1 MQQACPH
8 LVIEEMN
15 ITKQMSVQYVGH
27 KSFIQQ
33 TAQLATLTQFL
44 AVQILNTTIFEFSP

>member
-8 LVIEEMN
+8 LVIKEMN

-27 KSFIQQ
+27 KSFVQQ

-44 AVQILNTTIFEFSP
+44 AVQILNTAIFEFGP